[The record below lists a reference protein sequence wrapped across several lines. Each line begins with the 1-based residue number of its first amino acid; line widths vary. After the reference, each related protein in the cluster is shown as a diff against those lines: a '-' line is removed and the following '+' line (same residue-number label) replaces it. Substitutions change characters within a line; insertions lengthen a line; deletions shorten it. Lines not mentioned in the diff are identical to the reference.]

1 MKTKNIVIV
10 VIVAIIGGIIFW
22 KRDYLKQKL
31 GLSPAVATGEEM
43 QERKSLPAPS
53 PNTNTNTNGN
63 SNSGGWVD
71 CTGYPIKAGCK
82 GPMVK
87 SLQKTLNKIY
97 KVGIAED
104 GYFGP
109 QTEAVLVA
117 NGYGPSVE
125 AEDMAKMAKAMM
137 PFKL

>member
-1 MKTKNIVIV
+1 MKIKNIVIF
-10 VIVAIIGGIIFW
+10 VIVAIIGAIAFW

-31 GLSPAVATGEEM
+31 GFGPAVATGEEM
-43 QERKSLPAPS
+43 QERKSLPAPN
-53 PNTNTNTNGN
+53 PNGN
-63 SNSGGWVD
+63 STNNSSSNSGGWVE

-82 GPMVK
+82 GPLVK

-117 NGYGPSVE
+117 NGYGNSVE
-125 AEDMAKMAKAMM
+125 AEDMAKLARAMM
-137 PFKL
+137 PF

>member
-43 QERKSLPAPS
+43 QERKSLPAPG
-53 PNTNTNTNGN
+53 PNTNTNGN

-125 AEDMAKMAKAMM
+125 AEDMAMM